1 MKTRQREERKAV
13 HAIGADCEGLEAL
26 ELAECEL
33 GESIEGRNAEGKRDQ
48 TGQIGASEMRG
59 LEEGET
65 AEIECLER
73 G

>member
-1 MKTRQREERKAV
+1 MKTRQRKERKAV

-26 ELAECEL
+26 ELEECKF

-48 TGQIGASEMRG
+48 TGQIGASEMSG
-59 LEEGET
+59 LEESKAT
-65 AEIECLER
+65 EIESLES